1 MRPNSER
8 TCLLLLLS
16 SYESSEHSRT
26 DREAILAGGAG
37 SGEGRKLCP
46 THEGTQA

>member
-1 MRPNSER
+1 MRSNSER
-8 TCLLLLLS
+8 TCLLLPLFLRVV
-16 SYESSEHSRT
+16 SEHSRT
-26 DREAILAGGAG
+26 DREAILAGGGG